1 MPDVTAG
8 RSVLEAAGKIAFVLL
23 LASASPWSASP
34 SSAQAAEPLKDWPC
48 KEPLVAPLT
57 AAMVWPDRHPEALA
71 ALPAERAWEAD
82 PRVRDLVEYAV
93 NPENTPALGADAIA
107 RFASDAAA
115 AGRDRR
121 AELTLA
127 LSGVVDLTNRLRGI
141 MVEGVG
147 LNVVRSKIL
156 AEEVNA
162 NSAALT
168 QVSGNTAG
176 PSTAPTSADV
186 RQARFWNLR
195 RLDKAEDDAA
205 MICRKL
211 AYSERKLRTLAQA
224 VSQAMD

>member
-1 MPDVTAG
+1 MPDVTPG
-8 RSVLEAAGKIAFVLL
+8 RSILGAAGTTGLALL
-23 LASASPWSASP
+23 LALTSPFPAN
-34 SSAQAAEPLKDWPC
+34 AAEPLKDWPC

-71 ALPAERAWEAD
+71 ALPADRAWEAD
-82 PRVRDLVEYAV
+82 ARVRDLVEYVV
-93 NPENTPALGADAIA
+93 NPENSPARGAEAIA
-107 RFASDAAA
+107 RFGKEAAEP
-115 AGRDRR
+115 GHDRR

-168 QVSGNTAG
+168 KVSGGDDASG
-176 PSTAPTSADV
+176 LSTADV

-211 AYSERKLRTLAQA
+211 AYSERKLKALAEA